1 MLPDAGRWKRRREDY
16 TKEVYQCKTDK
27 LQGRKNHYLFFLKSD
42 FYLNPIFDLNQI
54 FIFCTS
60 K

>member
-1 MLPDAGRWKRRREDY
+1 MLVDGNVDVRTTPRRYINAKPTSSRVGKIIIY
-16 TKEVYQCKTDK
+16 
-27 LQGRKNHYLFFLKSD
+27 FLKSD